1 MTNTTRSIAFVS
13 ALLAL
18 VAHGASA
25 QQRVSAPSRGWLG
38 FSYETTTAR
47 VDNERR
53 QVLEVVEIVSGSPAE
68 RAGVQVGDTVL
79 TINDLRINDR
89 FMESLSYSIAPGD
102 NVRLRVRRG
111 GRDRQL
117 SVTAG
122 ERPADLMTEQREPFY
137 VEINPDS
144 IRHRMGIYLDSARIA
159 LDSMHL
165 PRIRVERVPGGG
177 AWMFTDSA
185 RFRVFPDDSAWTRLR
200 DKGIWVMPSDSLLK
214 RELSLPFFEGR
225 AGGFSFR
232 TDSLMTLK
240 LDSLGV
246 QLRAMPRGRIY
257 GLNGDSLFTWT
268 PGAAPRAGGLSGGI
282 AVFGMRA
289 VGGAELTELNP
300 GLGEYF
306 GTDSG
311 VLVVRVPEDTPADRA
326 GLQPGD
332 VIVKANGSDVGSV
345 SELRRAIGQ
354 AGQRSTIRLEIL
366 RKKVRRTLELRDD

>member
-1 MTNTTRSIAFVS
+1 MTNATRSITFVA
-13 ALLAL
+13 ALLAI
-18 VAHGASA
+18 VAHDASA
-25 QQRVSAPSRGWLG
+25 QQRAAAARRGWLG
-38 FSYETTTAR
+38 FSYETATAR
-47 VDNERR
+47 VDGERR
-53 QVLEVVEIVSGSPAE
+53 QVLEVVEIVNGSPAE

-102 NVRLRVRRG
+102 DVRLRVRRG

-122 ERPADLMTEQREPFY
+122 ELPQDLMAEPRDPFY
-137 VEINPDS
+137 VEISPDA
-144 IRHRMGIYLDSARIA
+144 IRRRMSIYLDSARIA

-165 PRIRVERVPGGG
+165 PRLRVERLPGGG

-185 RFRVFPDDSAWTRLR
+185 RFRVFPDDSAWMRLR
-200 DKGIWVMPSDSLLK
+200 DKGVWVFPRDSLL
-214 RELSLPFFEGR
+214 S
-225 AGGFSFR
+225 
-232 TDSLMTLK
+232 LK

-257 GLNGDSLFTWT
+257 GLSGDSVMAFS
-268 PGAAPRAGGLSGGI
+268 PSAGNFGGI

-306 GTDSG
+306 GTESG
-311 VLVVRVPEDTPADRA
+311 VLVVRVPEDTPAARA
-326 GLQPGD
+326 GLQAGD
-332 VIVKANGSDVGSV
+332 VIVKANDSEVGSV
-345 SELRRAIGQ
+345 SELRRAIGR

-366 RKKVRRTLELRDD
+366 RKKVRRTLELRED

>member
-1 MTNTTRSIAFVS
+1 MTNATRSITFVA
-13 ALLAL
+13 ALLAI
-18 VAHGASA
+18 VAHDASA
-25 QQRVSAPSRGWLG
+25 QQRAAAARRGWLG
-38 FSYETTTAR
+38 FSYETATAR
-47 VDNERR
+47 VDGERR
-53 QVLEVVEIVSGSPAE
+53 QVLEVVEIVNGSPAE

-102 NVRLRVRRG
+102 DVRLRVRRG

-122 ERPADLMTEQREPFY
+122 ELPQDLMAEPRDPFY
-137 VEINPDS
+137 VEISPDA
-144 IRHRMGIYLDSARIA
+144 IRRRMSIYLDSARIA

-165 PRIRVERVPGGG
+165 PRLRVERLPGGG

-185 RFRVFPDDSAWTRLR
+185 RFRVFPDDSAWMRLR
-200 DKGIWVMPSDSLLK
+200 DKGVWVFPRDSLLL
-214 RELSLPFFEGR
+214 REGRGTFFEARPG
-225 AGGFSFR
+225 AFSFR
-232 TDSLMTLK
+232 TDSLLSLK

-257 GLNGDSLFTWT
+257 GLSGDSVMAFS
-268 PGAAPRAGGLSGGI
+268 PSAGNFGGI

-306 GTDSG
+306 GTESG
-311 VLVVRVPEDTPADRA
+311 VLVVRVPEDTPAARA
-326 GLQPGD
+326 GLQAGD
-332 VIVKANGSDVGSV
+332 VIVKANDSEVGSV
-345 SELRRAIGQ
+345 SELRRAIGR

-366 RKKVRRTLELRDD
+366 RKKVRRTLELRED